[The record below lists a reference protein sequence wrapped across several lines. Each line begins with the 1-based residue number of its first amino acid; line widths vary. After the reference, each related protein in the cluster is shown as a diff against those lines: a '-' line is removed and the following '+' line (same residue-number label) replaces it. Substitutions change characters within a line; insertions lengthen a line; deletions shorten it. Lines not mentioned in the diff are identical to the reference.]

1 MTDSHD
7 TEVLSEEHP
16 SMFHLFIAFAGR
28 HPLLTPCPQVILSN
42 RGSYGVA
49 SHIGEANLLQQWSA
63 I

>member
-1 MTDSHD
+1 M
-7 TEVLSEEHP
+7 L
-16 SMFHLFIAFAGR
+16 HLLIAFAGR

-49 SHIGEANLLQQWSA
+49 SHIGGANLPQQWSA